1 MGLLDTIL
9 SGMAGQS
16 AGRSAGQ
23 SAGGGLAANPL
34 LQVALQMLAASGQS
48 GGQGGGLSA
57 LIEQFQRAGM
67 GQQMNSWIS
76 TGQNLPIS
84 PDQLMQVFGQDQLQ
98 QVAAN
103 NGLDSS
109 QLSGGL
115 ADLLP
120 QLIDQ
125 LTPGGKVPATGIDGA
140 LAELSK
146 MMPRG

>member
-1 MGLLDTIL
+1 MGLLDSIL

-16 AGRSAGQ
+16 AGQSGQ
-23 SAGGGLAANPL
+23 SAAGGLAANPL
-34 LQVALQMLAASGQS
+34 LQIALQMLAASGQS
-48 GGQGGGLSA
+48 SGQRGGLSA

-84 PDQLMQVFGQDQLQ
+84 PEQLIQVFGQDQMQ
-98 QVAAN
+98 QMAARS
-103 NGLDSS
+103 GLYSI

-115 ADLLP
+115 AEMLP

-125 LTPGGKVPATGIDGA
+125 LTPGGQVPASGIDDA